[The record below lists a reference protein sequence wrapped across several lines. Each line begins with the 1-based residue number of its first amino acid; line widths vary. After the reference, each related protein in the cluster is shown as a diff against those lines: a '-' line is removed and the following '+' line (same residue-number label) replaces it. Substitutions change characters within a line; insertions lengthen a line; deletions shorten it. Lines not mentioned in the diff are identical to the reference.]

1 MAVPLRVLLFEDSQ
15 ADAELLL
22 RELRRGGY
30 EPFHRRVYTP
40 EAAREALQS
49 ESWSLIVSDYSM
61 PRFSALDAL
70 EILQRSRLDIPFI
83 VVSGTIGEDVA
94 VTTMKRGAHD
104 YFIKG
109 NLTRL
114 TAAVERELR
123 EAEERR
129 KRKGAEEALQRE
141 RESLQAEVVQ
151 RRRSEERLS
160 VQYAC
165 ALALAESTSL
175 AEAASRILKAI
186 GEVLE
191 WEVGELWQVDRQTSL
206 LRFVEIWH
214 SPTYRFPQLEQV
226 SREMTFARGMGLP
239 GRVWASARAISIQDV
254 AKDPNLPRARVAVQE
269 GLRAAFGFPIMLRE
283 EVLGV
288 MDFFSREIWEP
299 DDDIVTML
307 STVGSQ
313 MGQFI
318 GRKRS
323 EREVIQRAPVAA
335 LAADVAVALIQPG
348 NLQERLQRCAEAI
361 VKHIDA
367 AFARIWTLNEADQI
381 LELQASAGLYTH
393 VDGSHSRVPVG
404 KYKIG
409 LIAQER
415 QPHLTNDV
423 LNDPRVGDREWAAR
437 EGMVAFAGHPLIAH
451 DRLVGVMALFAK
463 HRLSEVALTALATI
477 ADNVALGIEGRRVEV
492 EREKMEMQFR
502 QAQKMEAV
510 GRLAGGIAHDF
521 NNLLTA
527 ITGYG
532 ELMLPSLKEGER
544 LRSNLEEVLKAAHR
558 AAALTRQLLAFSRR
572 QVLEPKVLDLNAVV
586 VGILPMLRRLIG
598 EDVDL
603 VNVPDPGLGHVK
615 ADPGQIEQVIVN
627 LAVNARDAMPGG
639 GKLILETMNVDLDE
653 VYARQH
659 VAVRPGR
666 FVMLAVSDTGVGMD
680 EKTKASIFEPF
691 FTTKEKGKG
700 TGLGLATVYGIVKQ
714 SGGYIWV
721 YSEPGRGTTF
731 KIYLP
736 RVNNEIEHEESAKP
750 LQVAA
755 HGSETVL
762 VVEDEEIV
770 RSLTRQILQARGYA
784 VLEAQHGPE
793 ALRVCELHKGEIHLI
808 LTDVVL
814 PHMSGPELAA
824 RVATLRPQIK
834 LLYMSGYT
842 GNALAHLGVPDVEG
856 ACLQKPFTL
865 ASLARK
871 VREVLDAPSDDGIKE
886 TLGRT

>member
-1 MAVPLRVLLFEDSQ
+1 VE
-15 ADAELLL
+15 
-22 RELRRGGY
+22 
-30 EPFHRRVYTP
+30 TP
-40 EAAREALQS
+40 EAAQEALLN
-49 ESWSLIVSDYSM
+49 ETWSLIVSDYSM
-61 PRFSALDAL
+61 PRFSALEAL
-70 EILQRSRLDIPFI
+70 EILRRSGRDIPFI

-94 VTTMKRGAHD
+94 VNTMKSGAHD
-104 YFIKG
+104 YLIKG

-114 TAAVERELR
+114 TAAITRELR
-123 EAEERR
+123 DAEERR
-129 KRKGAEEALQRE
+129 RRKRAEGALQRE
-141 RESLQAEVVQ
+141 QESLQAEVVQ

-160 VQYAC
+160 VQYAS

-175 AEAASRILKAI
+175 VEAVPRILKSI
-186 GEVLE
+186 CEVLQ
-191 WEVGELWQVDRQTSL
+191 WEVGELWQVDRQTNL
-206 LRFVEIWH
+206 LRFVEAWH
-214 SPTYRFPQLEQV
+214 GPANRFPQFEQV
-226 SREMTFARGMGLP
+226 SRGMTFAHGVGLP
-239 GRVWASARAISIQDV
+239 GRVWANGRSAWIQDV
-254 AKDPNLPRARVAVQE
+254 VKDSNLPRAPLADQE
-269 GLRAAFGFPIMLRE
+269 GLHAAFGFPIVLQE

-288 MDFFSREIWEP
+288 MDFFSREIREP
-299 DDDIVTML
+299 DDDLLAML

-313 MGQFI
+313 IGQFI

-323 EREVIQRAPVAA
+323 DQEVIQRAPIAA
-335 LAADVAVALIQPG
+335 LAADVAVALTQPG
-348 NLQERLQRCAEAI
+348 NLPDRLQRCAEAI
-361 VKHIDA
+361 VKHLDA
-367 AFARIWTLNEADQI
+367 AFARIWTLDEAGQV

-393 VDGSHSRVPVG
+393 LDGPHSRVPVG

-415 QPHLTNDV
+415 LPHLTNDV

-437 EGMVAFAGHPLIAH
+437 EGMVAFAGHPLIVH
-451 DRLVGVMALFAK
+451 DRLVGVMAFFSK
-463 HRLSEVALTALATI
+463 HRLSDFTLIALATI
-477 ADNVALGIEGRRVEV
+477 ADNVALGVEGARVEA
-492 EREKMEMQFR
+492 ERDKTEMQFR

-572 QVLEPKVLDLNAVV
+572 QVLEPKVLDFNAVV
-586 VGILPMLRRLIG
+586 AGILPMLRRLIG
-598 EDVDL
+598 EDVEL
-603 VNVPDPGLGHVK
+603 VNAPDPGLGHVK
-615 ADPGQIEQVIVN
+615 ADPSQIEQVIVN

-639 GKLILETMNVDLDE
+639 GKLIVETMNVDLDQ

-666 FVMLAVSDTGVGMD
+666 FVMLVVSDSGVGMD

-691 FTTKEKGKG
+691 FTTKERGKG

-736 RVNNEIEHEESAKP
+736 RVDDEVAHEESAKP

-762 VVEDEEIV
+762 VVEDEEMV
-770 RSLTRQILQARGYA
+770 RSLTRQILHDRGYI

-793 ALRVCELHKGEIHLI
+793 ALRICELHAGDIHLI

-814 PHMSGPELAA
+814 PQMSGPELAA

-834 LLYMSGYT
+834 TLYMSGYT
-842 GNALAHLGVPDVEG
+842 ENALAHLGEPDVDG
-856 ACLQKPFTL
+856 ACIQKPFAL
-865 ASLARK
+865 ESLARK
-871 VREVLDAPSDDGIKE
+871 VREVLDAPRDDGIKKSA
-886 TLGRT
+886 GRT